1 MMKRFILYA
10 VILVLMPLAS
20 QAQEVY
26 RTFDYQSPEL
36 TPTTVEAK
44 VRIAEQLRQL
54 QDHKLSESA
63 RAARIIAAYE
73 ANDKAALKLLKVKA
87 ADVDPNR
94 LSNTVADTIV
104 LETEKLAI
112 VSGAMDDDKEQLAA
126 VGKALVDEGN
136 LFAAEAVLRT
146 LQDKHPQYA
155 YTHLLAAYY
164 SQALGV
170 VHGRATDNLSRQNK
184 MNELNAAAAQFE
196 ELSESAKDSLD
207 IYRELLFTA
216 GSLRY
221 EAQEEAM
228 CRTDFEQVLRLHP
241 SAADSIDI
249 AVMLAYFD
257 RVQAAEALRNGDAP
271 LALEYYDKSLAGYGS
286 YILSSDTLPRDVY
299 TADAIE
305 GFLFCKSNRAALQR
319 QKNPKDISGYRDLL
333 KDTERFLAYRSDDIK
348 PHRYKLSAY
357 FQMCMADSTQF
368 SSLRRE
374 YEQSMAYITDGQ
386 FADSL
391 YTYDDYNMAQQGAT
405 WLGDDAMRAKYIRKC
420 IDTYRGESGEV
431 KGNLMAALINSEMRA
446 GNHKAE
452 IQARKALIA
461 EVLKNAPAADIS
473 TNELNLAKAYFNV
486 IAAEKEKTTLPLD
499 SIYYYAEQGN
509 AILDKYI
516 NSANEDYAAN
526 AAMQRYNGMIDLL
539 ALADDSVSNKYYA
552 AYREEMLRKI
562 DWSKQNDVA
571 HVQNHVSNLFRITY
585 NYILNCKTASH
596 LPAIAGEAYSLF
608 FRQFEAE
615 TDEDIRLETA
625 TAYLGN
631 INRQLQ
637 GRIYELKPGEDVFTA
652 VCDTVDRYMLL
663 MNHGTATDPTL
674 QQEAYRFFTEVREN
688 YLLGNV
694 SDAYL
699 TQYERARFLTNHTA
713 IQTKGHTSYLAE
725 LIRRSNASRFYHESI
740 VNKHPDL
747 TDAERTLAYSALA
760 QSFFSKAA
768 ASYDQYIAGK
778 TASLRE
784 AALDDFQWAY
794 YYAVKAQRTGYD
806 KAAGY
811 INTLE
816 SVNFARP
823 AIEKARETLAQE
835 EAPAPSA
842 APQTTQTEKE

>member
-10 VILVLMPLAS
+10 VILVLSPLAS
-20 QAQEVY
+20 MAQEVY
-26 RTFDYQSPEL
+26 RTFDYQSPAL
-36 TPTTVEAK
+36 TPATVEAK
-44 VRIAEQLRQL
+44 ARIAEQLRQL
-54 QDHKLSESA
+54 HAHKLSESA

-87 ADVDPNR
+87 SDVNTNQ
-94 LSNTVADTIV
+94 LSNVVADTII
-104 LETEKLAI
+104 LEAEKLAI
-112 VSGAMDDDKEQLAA
+112 VTGAMPDDKEQLAA
-126 VGKALVDEGN
+126 VGKAFVDEED
-136 LFAAEAVLRT
+136 LFAADAVLRT

-155 YTHLLAAYY
+155 YTHLLAAYH

-170 VHGRATDNLSRQNK
+170 VHGRAADNLSRQNK
-184 MNELNAAAAQFE
+184 MNELNAAAARFE
-196 ELSESAKDSLD
+196 ELSASAKDSLD
-207 IYRELLFTA
+207 IYRDLLFTA
-216 GSLRY
+216 GTLRY
-221 EAQEEAM
+221 EAQEEAL
-228 CRTDFEQVLRLHP
+228 CRTDLEQVLRLHP
-241 SAADSIDI
+241 SPADSVDI

-271 LALEYYDKSLAGYGS
+271 LALEYYDKALAGYGC
-286 YILSSDTLPRDVY
+286 YLLSSDSLPHDVY

-333 KDTERFLAYRSDDIK
+333 SDTERFLAYSSDDIR

-357 FQMCMADSTQF
+357 FQMCMADSAQF
-368 SSLRRE
+368 RSLRNE
-374 YEQSMAYITDGQ
+374 YLRSMAYITDGQ
-386 FADSL
+386 FPDSL
-391 YTYDDYNMAQQGAT
+391 YSYDDYNMAQQGAT
-405 WLGDDAMRAKYIRKC
+405 WLADDAMRAKYLRKC
-420 IDTYRGESGEV
+420 IAAYRGESGEV

-452 IQARKALIA
+452 IQARRELID
-461 EVLKNAPAADIS
+461 EVRENAPDADVS

-486 IAAEKEKTTLPLD
+486 VAAEKENPSLPID
-499 SIYYYAEQGN
+499 SIYYYAGQGN

-526 AAMQRYNGMIDLL
+526 AAMQRYNSMVDLL
-539 ALADDSVSNKYYA
+539 ALADDANSEKYYA
-552 AYREEMLRKI
+552 AYRDEMLQKI
-562 DWSKQNDVA
+562 DWSKKNDVA
-571 HVQNHVSNLFRITY
+571 RVQNNVSNLFRITY
-585 NYILNCKTASH
+585 NYILNCKTASR
-596 LPAIAGEAYSLF
+596 LPAITGEAYRLF
-608 FRQFEAE
+608 SRQFEAE
-615 TDEDIRLETA
+615 TDETLRLETA

-637 GRIYELKPGEDVFTA
+637 GRIYELKPGEEVFTA

-725 LIRRSNASRFYHESI
+725 LIRRSNASRFYHDNI

-747 TDAERTLAYSALA
+747 TDAEKSLAYSALA
-760 QSFFSKAA
+760 QTFFSQAA

-778 TASLRE
+778 SDTLRE
-784 AALDDFQWAY
+784 AALSDFQWAY
-794 YYAVKAQRTGYD
+794 YYAAKAQKTGYD

-811 INTLE
+811 LNTLE
-816 SVNFARP
+816 SVNFASP
-823 AIEKARETLAQE
+823 AIAKARETLAQE
-835 EAPAPSA
+835 ETPAPTP
-842 APQTTQTEKE
+842 APQDPQTENK